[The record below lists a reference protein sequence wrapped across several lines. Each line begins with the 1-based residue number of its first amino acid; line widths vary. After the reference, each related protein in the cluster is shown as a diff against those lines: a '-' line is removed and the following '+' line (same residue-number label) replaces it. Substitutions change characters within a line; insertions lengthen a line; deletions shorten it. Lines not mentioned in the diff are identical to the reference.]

1 MPRAKAIKR
10 NRDFTLLVVKVPN
23 NLAEDLDRLVQVNDS
38 DRSKELRKALR
49 ERLLRTIPD
58 SRMAA
63 AHA

>member
-10 NRDFTLLVVKVPN
+10 DRDFTLLVVKVPTT
-23 NLAEDLDRLVQVNDS
+23 LAEDLDRLVQVNDS

-58 SRMAA
+58 SRMSA

>member
-10 NRDFTLLVVKVPN
+10 DRDFTLLVVKVPTT
-23 NLAEDLDRLVQVNDS
+23 LAEDLDRLVEVNDS

-58 SRMAA
+58 SRMSAA
-63 AHA
+63 QA

>member
-1 MPRAKAIKR
+1 MPRAKAADPSKK
-10 NRDFTLLVVKVPN
+10 FTLVVVKVPPGM
-23 NLAEDLDRLVQVNDS
+23 AEKLDRLVEINDS
-38 DRSKELRKALR
+38 DRSKEVRKAIR